1 MKKMARTYR
10 SLLPRR
16 SSSISMAKTAH
27 TMMGMDMTREC
38 IINKGKVRQIP
49 RRNHPNPRICRYER
63 EKIADMIAVVVD
75 MRELFVAERA
85 EVVSFSL
92 ILQLRYL
99 IKILV

>member
-1 MKKMARTYR
+1 
-10 SLLPRR
+10 
-16 SSSISMAKTAH
+16 
-27 TMMGMDMTREC
+27 
-38 IINKGKVRQIP
+38 
-49 RRNHPNPRICRYER
+49 
-63 EKIADMIAVVVD
+63 MIAVVVD